1 MRKCREEKGIDA
13 QVGWETA
20 ASDRRGFV
28 YAGWRFRVHSTERR
42 RVQATPRASKAL
54 SFCTINEL
62 MSSLTR
68 IAANHI

>member
-1 MRKCREEKGIDA
+1 MGKCREESEIDA
-13 QVGWETA
+13 QVGWEMA

-42 RVQATPRASKAL
+42 QVLGTPRASKTL

-68 IAANHI
+68 IAANFI